1 MKVFFQWFGKSVD
14 HAFLKEA
21 LLGESPH
28 RVFNKNELLLICGE
42 LNLGLKIN
50 KKTDNVE
57 DPYNFLG
64 WLKKNDIKLIMDPF
78 HDTAVRYEPK
88 H

>member
-1 MKVFFQWFGKSVD
+1 MIFRTKHSRGCYD
-14 HAFLKEA
+14 H
-21 LLGESPH
+21 
-28 RVFNKNELLLICGE
+28 RELLLICGE

-88 H
+88 HQNYQDEFKKSSAT